1 MRADP
6 RANVAA
12 CLRIAAAMAAV
23 AQAVTSAGCA
33 MESPGILMPR
43 PAAMKAQPAP
53 VARMSSKAIDEGVAL
68 IGERRYAEAE
78 MKFRRVQVWFQAEG
92 DKARTAE
99 CLFWI
104 GFCREKQGRT
114 AEAREQY
121 DKLIR
126 DYPGTGAA
134 RQASE
139 RMGRLPAE
147 PAPTPPKGN

>member
-1 MRADP
+1 M
-6 RANVAA
+6 
-12 CLRIAAAMAAV
+12 C
-23 AQAVTSAGCA
+23 
-33 MESPGILMPR
+33 
-43 PAAMKAQPAP
+43 
-53 VARMSSKAIDEGVAL
+53 SSDLGSKTIDEGVVL

-78 MKFRRVQVWFQAEG
+78 MKFRRVEVWFQAEG

-114 AEAREQY
+114 AEARGQY

-134 RQASE
+134 RQATE
-139 RMGRLPAE
+139 RRSRLPA
-147 PAPTPPKGN
+147 PQPPKTRR